1 MNKKLYWKNR
11 QAFLFTNFVC
21 MLALTLFLMICGNT
35 VSSIVLILVLW
46 GFILAIGMGST
57 YWKRKRQMQVLLT
70 MADQLSERY
79 LISEIMEPPERA
91 EDQVYYQLIKMAGK
105 SMLEQIGS
113 VRRERIEYKEY
124 IEQWIHEIKTPI
136 TAMKLLCENHRSE
149 FTKEFLTEL
158 EKTNHFTEQALYYAR
173 SEYAEKDYSVREIC
187 LSDVIHQSIA
197 DNKYLLLRN
206 NVKVKISNADHTV
219 FSDDKWVRFILN
231 QLIVNAVK
239 YRTEQPELDFH
250 VRRQGDQVMLDV
262 ADNGIGIPACDL
274 PRIFEKGF
282 TGENGRTTQNSTGI
296 GLYLCKKLC
305 DKIGIGISADA
316 RKAGTSLC
324 LTFRI
329 NHFVHEVQ
337 D

>member
-1 MNKKLYWKNR
+1 M
-11 QAFLFTNFVC
+11 
-21 MLALTLFLMICGNT
+21 
-35 VSSIVLILVLW
+35 
-46 GFILAIGMGST
+46 
-57 YWKRKRQMQVLLT
+57 
-70 MADQLSERY
+70 
-79 LISEIMEPPERA
+79 
-91 EDQVYYQLIKMAGK
+91 
-105 SMLEQIGS
+105 
-113 VRRERIEYKEY
+113 
-124 IEQWIHEIKTPI
+124 
-136 TAMKLLCENHRSE
+136 
-149 FTKEFLTEL
+149 
-158 EKTNHFTEQALYYAR
+158 
-173 SEYAEKDYSVREIC
+173 REIC
-187 LSDVIHQSIA
+187 LSDVIHQAIA

-206 NVKVKISNADHTV
+206 NMKVTISNVDHTV

-282 TGENGRTTQNSTGI
+282 TGQNGRTTQNSTGI

-305 DKIGIGISADA
+305 DKIGIGISADS